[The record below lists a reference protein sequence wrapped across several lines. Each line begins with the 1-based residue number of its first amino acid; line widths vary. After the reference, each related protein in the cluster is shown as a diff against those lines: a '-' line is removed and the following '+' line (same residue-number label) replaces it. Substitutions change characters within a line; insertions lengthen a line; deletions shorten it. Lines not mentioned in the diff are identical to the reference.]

1 MLAFCFGSGHI
12 DFGRSIPAGAT
23 VIARGPKD
31 ELRTFIASQARQYTV
46 KRGRNAGA
54 SFLLVPGMPEATSPI
69 IAVQRLE
76 AWCKRISI
84 ETPRGVHVVR
94 R

>member
-1 MLAFCFGSGHI
+1 MLAFCYASGHI
-12 DFGRSIPAGAT
+12 DFGRRIPAGAT

-31 ELRTFIASQARQYTV
+31 DLRKFIGANARTYTTR
-46 KRGRNAGA
+46 RGRNAGTV
-54 SFLLVPGMPEATSPI
+54 FLLVPGMPEATSPI

-84 ETPRGVHVVR
+84 ETPRGVRVVPR
-94 R
+94 